1 MNNIYENILNKN
13 TGQQF
18 YTGTVITLS
27 PLTIKIFTDDTA
39 IPVVPTSNLAGIA
52 VGNKCIFTKIGA
64 QFFAIGYVGSP
75 KMDCIE
81 LIKSTEQSIT
91 DTSTVKVEFDSV
103 NKQTGSNFSLDS
115 YGVKVGAG
123 IAKVKVDLQLWMH
136 CETEDAY
143 SVAFIYKNASQISY
157 SIFPKRDTNS
167 ANVYLSDKWRINN
180 CTAFIDV
187 VENDY
192 IYAYARFSIANA
204 SNKIDDASGA
214 GKLIVQAIEYNFS

>member
-1 MNNIYENILNKN
+1 MNDIYKNILNKN

-18 YTGTVITLS
+18 YTGTVITLT
-27 PLTIKIFTDDTA
+27 PLTVKIFAADDA
-39 IPVVPTSNLAGIA
+39 ISVVPTSNLAGLA
-52 VGNKCIFTKIGA
+52 VNDKIIFAKIGA

-75 KMDCIE
+75 KTDCIE

-91 DTSTVKVEFDSV
+91 DTSTVKVAFDSI
-103 NKQTGSNFSLDS
+103 NKQSGSNFSFDS
-115 YGVKVGAG
+115 NGVKIGVG

-167 ANVYLSDKWRINN
+167 ADVYLSDKWRINN
-180 CTAFIDV
+180 CVAFIDV

-192 IYAYARFSIANA
+192 IYSYARFSIANA
-204 SNKIDDASGA
+204 GNKIDDASGA
-214 GKLIVQAIEYNFS
+214 GKLIVQVVEYDFS